1 MKALV
6 EQKAELERKVE
17 ELEKKLD
24 LEIRVQYSVYV
35 IKLLIISNTLFKLSD
50 N

>member
-1 MKALV
+1 MV

-24 LEIRVQYSVYV
+24 LEIRVQHSVYV
-35 IKLLIISNTLFKLSD
+35 IKLLIISNILFKISD